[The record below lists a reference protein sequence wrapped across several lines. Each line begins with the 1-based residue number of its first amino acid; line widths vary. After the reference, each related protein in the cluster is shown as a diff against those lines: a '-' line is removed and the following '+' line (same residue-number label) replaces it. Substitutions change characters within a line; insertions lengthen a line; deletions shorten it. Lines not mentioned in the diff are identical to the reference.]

1 MCAIFFPHTG
11 KTSQLPVTFIQSM
24 LTHASCSSISNSP
37 ATNCVVKRV
46 ITAGMLSLVMV
57 SGHSMAA
64 STTSTPTGM
73 AQITGGTYRP
83 LYLSKDSPLVT
94 VKSFKLDKLPV
105 TNAQYQAFVNS
116 NPKWQRQ
123 NIAKLFVE
131 ADYLKHWQR
140 AGNGYQPLTTDLN
153 KPVVNVSWYTAN
165 AYCKSQGKRLPTV
178 AEWEF
183 VAQASPT
190 RKNGSSE
197 PGYNQK
203 ILDWYA
209 KSATTPLVNVGQDK
223 PNFWG
228 VYNMHGL
235 IWEWTQDFN
244 SNLVSG
250 ESRADSNLNQNLF
263 CGSGAAGAVDPSDYA
278 AFMRY
283 GFRSSLE
290 SKFTLRSLGFRCAA
304 N

>member
-1 MCAIFFPHTG
+1 MIN
-11 KTSQLPVTFIQSM
+11 
-24 LTHASCSSISNSP
+24 SNAP
-37 ATNCVVKRV
+37 FALAKLAVVAKL
-46 ITAGMLSLVMV
+46 A
-57 SGHSMAA
+57 
-64 STTSTPTGM
+64 TGM
-73 AQITGGTYRP
+73 VMGILCISQAVAVTPNDMVKITGGTYRP
-83 LYLSKDSPLVT
+83 LYLSKDSPM
-94 VKSFKLDKLPV
+94 VKVKPFRLDKLPV
-105 TNAQYQAFVNS
+105 TNAQFHAFVNA

-131 ADYLKHWQR
+131 ADYLKHWQKV
-140 AGNGYQPLTTDLN
+140 GKGYAPFANDVN

-165 AYCKSQGKRLPTV
+165 AYCKSQGKRLPIV

-183 VAQASPT
+183 VAQASTT
-190 RKNGSSE
+190 RKNGSQE
-197 PGYNQK
+197 KGYNQK

-209 KSATTPLVNVGQDK
+209 KSATTPLVNVGQEK
-223 PNFWG
+223 PNVWG

-250 ESRADSNLNQNLF
+250 ESRADSNLNQGLF
-263 CGSGAAGAVDPSDYA
+263 CGSGAAGAADPSDYA

-304 N
+304 DS